1 MKYLRHIT
9 SVIIIIIIAV
19 LAAGTI
25 IEKLHGSEYAL
36 AHVYG
41 SWWFVGLWALVAAL
55 IVYMAVKYRIWK
67 RLAVC
72 ALHLS
77 ILLILLGALLT
88 MLTGQHG
95 RMKLEPN
102 RPNSHFFIQERGE
115 ITKEALPFSLT
126 LDHFEIENYPD
137 SKKPKD
143 YVSYLRLS
151 DGETQRDVVI
161 SMNHIL
167 KHKHYRFYQS
177 DYDDKGNSIL
187 DVARD
192 PWGISV
198 TYAGYALL
206 FLSLIALPFSR
217 FVSLRGETTKQP
229 RHSVCSLDC
238 RASLAMTQS
247 ENRPCPSLRGTE
259 QSTNRIVTISWLSVL
274 VVLLVV
280 LYIRMLTH
288 PLLPVLRSPFFSLHI
303 STIVTAYAL
312 LLGILVVGIIAIIRP
327 KDLAR
332 MERLK
337 NISTAMLYPAVA
349 LLTAGIFIGAIW
361 ANVSWGNYWSWDPKE
376 VWALIT
382 LLIYAAPL
390 HGKLWKSFNK
400 PLFFH
405 IYGILAFLS
414 VVITYFGVNL
424 ILGGV
429 HAYN

>member
-1 MKYLRHIT
+1 MKYVRHIT
-9 SVIIIIIIAV
+9 SVLVIILIAV

-25 IEKLHGSEYAL
+25 VEKLHGSEFAL
-36 AHVYG
+36 AHVY
-41 SWWFVGLWALVAAL
+41 SAWWFVGLWTLVAIM
-55 IVYMAVKYRIWK
+55 IVIMMAKYRLWK
-67 RLAVC
+67 RLSIG

-77 ILLILLGALLT
+77 LLLILLGALLT

-102 RPNSHFFIQERGE
+102 RPNSNFFIQDNGE

-126 LDHFEIENYPD
+126 LDHFEIEKYPN
-137 SKKPKD
+137 SNKPKD
-143 YVSYLRLS
+143 YVSYLQLK
-151 DGETQRDVVI
+151 DGETHQDIVI

-177 DYDDKGNSIL
+177 DYDEQGNSIL

-192 PWGISV
+192 PWGIGV

-206 FLSLIALPFSR
+206 FVAL
-217 FVSLRGETTKQP
+217 
-229 RHSVCSLDC
+229 
-238 RASLAMTQS
+238 
-247 ENRPCPSLRGTE
+247 
-259 QSTNRIVTISWLSVL
+259 VTILIERRKTFRAVTWSWLAVL
-274 VVLLVV
+274 AVLLVF

-288 PLLPVLRSPFFSLHI
+288 PLLPVLRSPFFSIHI

-312 LLGILVVGIIAIIRP
+312 LLGILVVGIIALIKP
-327 KDLAR
+327 KDKAR

-337 NISTAMLYPAVA
+337 ELSIAMLYPAVA
-349 LLTAGIFIGAIW
+349 LLAIGIFIGAVW

-390 HGKLWKSFNK
+390 HGKIWKSFQK

-414 VVITYFGVNL
+414 VLITYFGVNL
-424 ILGGV
+424 LLGGV
-429 HAYN
+429 HAY

>member
-1 MKYLRHIT
+1 MKYVRHIT
-9 SVIIIIIIAV
+9 SVLIILLIAV
-19 LAAGTI
+19 LAAGTVV
-25 IEKLHGSEYAL
+25 EKLHGSDFARI
-36 AHVYG
+36 HVYG
-41 SWWFVGLWALVAAL
+41 AWWFVALWALVALL
-55 IVYMAVKYRIWK
+55 IVYMAVKGKMWK
-67 RLAVC
+67 QLAVGT
-72 ALHLS
+72 LHLS
-77 ILLILLGALLT
+77 ILFILLGALLT

-102 RPNSHFFIQERGE
+102 RPNSHFFINEHGE

-126 LDHFEIENYPD
+126 LDRFEIETYPN
-137 SKKPKD
+137 SSKPKD

-151 DGETQRDVVI
+151 DGQTQKDVVI
-161 SMNHIL
+161 SMNNIL

-192 PWGISV
+192 PWGIGV
-198 TYAGYALL
+198 TYTGYALL
-206 FLSLIALPFSR
+206 FLSLVALVAR
-217 FVSLRGETTKQP
+217 
-229 RHSVCSLDC
+229 
-238 RASLAMTQS
+238 
-247 ENRPCPSLRGTE
+247 PSLRGGTTK
-259 QSTNRIVTISWLSVL
+259 QSISRQSSRVITISWLSVL

-312 LLGILVVGIIAIIRP
+312 LLGILVVGVIALIRP
-327 KDLAR
+327 KNLAR

-337 NISTAMLYPAVA
+337 SLSMAMLYPAVA
-349 LLTAGIFIGAIW
+349 LLAIGIFIGAIW

-390 HGKLWKSFNK
+390 HEKLWKSFQK

-414 VVITYFGVNL
+414 VAFTYFGVNL
-424 ILGGV
+424 LLGGV

>member
-1 MKYLRHIT
+1 MKYFRHIT
-9 SVIIIIIIAV
+9 SVLTIVLIVV
-19 LAAGTI
+19 LAAGTVV
-25 IEKLHGSEYAL
+25 EKLHGSEYAL

-41 SWWFVGLWALVAAL
+41 TWWFVGLWALIAAC
-55 IVYMAVKYRIWK
+55 IVIMLLKHK
-67 RLAVC
+67 RDAKHCVSTIGRWSV

-102 RPNSHFFIQERGE
+102 RPNSHFFIQEKGE
-115 ITKEALPFSLT
+115 VTKEALPFSLT
-126 LDHFEIENYPD
+126 LDRFEIETYEG
-137 SKKPKD
+137 SSKPKD
-143 YVSYLRLS
+143 YVSYLQLN
-151 DGETQRDVVI
+151 DGETHQNVVI

-167 KHKHYRFYQS
+167 RHRHYRFYQS

-192 PWGISV
+192 PWGIGV
-198 TYAGYALL
+198 TYSGYALL
-206 FLSLIALPFSR
+206 FVALAAILF
-217 FVSLRGETTKQP
+217 
-229 RHSVCSLDC
+229 
-238 RASLAMTQS
+238 
-247 ENRPCPSLRGTE
+247 E
-259 QSTNRIVTISWLSVL
+259 QRKTVKAVTISWVVVL
-274 VVLLVV
+274 VILMVV
-280 LYIRMLTH
+280 LHIRMLTH
-288 PLLPVLRSPFFSLHI
+288 TLMPVLRSPLFSIHI

-312 LLGILVVGIIAIIRP
+312 LLGILVVGVIALFRL

-337 NISTAMLYPAVA
+337 SISVAMLYPAVA
-349 LLTAGIFIGAIW
+349 LLAAGIFIGAIW
-361 ANVSWGNYWSWDPKE
+361 ANISWGNYWSWDPKE

-390 HGKLWKSFNK
+390 HEKRWKSFQK

>member
-1 MKYLRHIT
+1 MKQLRHIT
-9 SVIIIIIIAV
+9 SVLVITLIAV

-25 IEKLHGSEYAL
+25 VEKLHGSDFARI
-36 AHVYG
+36 HVYG
-41 SWWFVGLWALVAAL
+41 AWWFVALWALVALL
-55 IVYMAVKYRIWK
+55 IVYMAVKCKMWK
-67 RLAVC
+67 QLAVG

-77 ILLILLGALLT
+77 ILFILLGALLT

-102 RPNSHFFIQERGE
+102 RPNSHFFINEHGE
-115 ITKEALPFSLT
+115 ITKEALPFSLA
-126 LDHFEIENYPD
+126 LDRFEIETYPN
-137 SKKPKD
+137 SSKPKD

-151 DGETQRDVVI
+151 DGQTQKDVVI
-161 SMNHIL
+161 SMNNIL

-192 PWGISV
+192 PWGIGV
-198 TYAGYALL
+198 TYTGYALL
-206 FLSLIALPFSR
+206 FLSLVALVAR
-217 FVSLRGETTKQP
+217 
-229 RHSVCSLDC
+229 
-238 RASLAMTQS
+238 
-247 ENRPCPSLRGTE
+247 PSLRGGTTK
-259 QSTNRIVTISWLSVL
+259 QSISRQSSRVITISWLSVL

-312 LLGILVVGIIAIIRP
+312 LLGILVVGVIALIRP
-327 KDLAR
+327 KNLAR

-337 NISTAMLYPAVA
+337 SLSMAMLYPAVA
-349 LLTAGIFIGAIW
+349 LLAIGIFIGAIW

-390 HGKLWKSFNK
+390 HEKLWKSFQK

-414 VVITYFGVNL
+414 VAFTYFGVNL
-424 ILGGV
+424 LLGGV

>member
-1 MKYLRHIT
+1 MKYVCHIT
-9 SVIIIIIIAV
+9 SVLIIVLIAV

-25 IEKLHGSEYAL
+25 VEKLHGSDFARI
-36 AHVYG
+36 HVYG
-41 SWWFVGLWALVAAL
+41 AWWFVALWALVALL
-55 IVYMAVKYRIWK
+55 IVYMAVKCKMWK
-67 RLAVC
+67 RLSVG

-77 ILLILLGALLT
+77 ILFILLGALLT

-102 RPNSHFFIQERGE
+102 RPNSHFFMQEKGGE
-115 ITKEALPFSLT
+115 ITKHALPFSLT
-126 LDHFEIENYPD
+126 LDRFEIETYPD

-143 YVSYLRLS
+143 YISHLKVT
-151 DGETQRDVVI
+151 DGNNITETVI
-161 SMNHIL
+161 SMNNIL

-177 DYDDKGNSIL
+177 DFDEQGNSIL

-192 PWGISV
+192 PCGIAV
-198 TYAGYALL
+198 TYTGYALL
-206 FLSLIALPFSR
+206 FIALAAILIEKRKMF
-217 FVSLRGETTKQP
+217 
-229 RHSVCSLDC
+229 
-238 RASLAMTQS
+238 RAITL
-247 ENRPCPSLRGTE
+247 
-259 QSTNRIVTISWLSVL
+259 SWISVL
-274 VVLLVV
+274 VILAIVLHV
-280 LYIRMLTH
+280 RMLTRQ
-288 PLLPVLRSPFFSLHI
+288 LMPVLRSPFFSIHI

-312 LLGILVVGIIAIIRP
+312 LIGIAMVGIIALVKP
-327 KDLAR
+327 KDKVRL
-332 MERLK
+332 ERLK
-337 NISTAMLYPAVA
+337 SLSTAMLYPAVA
-349 LLTAGIFIGAIW
+349 LLAAGIFIGAIW

-390 HGKLWKSFNK
+390 HEKLWKAFQK

-405 IYGILAFLS
+405 IYGILAILS

>member
-1 MKYLRHIT
+1 MWGFLCFGKISDICNVIHHNTQTPMKYLRHIT
-9 SVIIIIIIAV
+9 TVLVIILIAV

-25 IEKLHGSEYAL
+25 VEKLHGSEFAL
-36 AHVYG
+36 AHVY
-41 SWWFVGLWALVAAL
+41 SAWWFVGLWALLAGI
-55 IVYMAVKYRIWK
+55 IVYMALKCQLWK
-67 RLAVC
+67 RLTVC

-102 RPNSHFFIQERGE
+102 RPNSHFFIQENDGE
-115 ITKEALPFSLT
+115 ITKVALPFSLT
-126 LDHFEIENYPD
+126 LDRFEIEKYPN
-137 SKKPKD
+137 SNKPKD
-143 YVSYLRLS
+143 YVSYLQLT
-151 DGETQRDVVI
+151 DGETQQDIVI
-161 SMNHIL
+161 SMNNIL
-167 KHKHYRFYQS
+167 RHKHYRFYQS
-177 DYDDKGNSIL
+177 DYDEQGNSIL

-192 PWGISV
+192 PWGIVV

-206 FLSLIALPFSR
+206 FVALAAILIERRKTFPA
-217 FVSLRGETTKQP
+217 
-229 RHSVCSLDC
+229 
-238 RASLAMTQS
+238 
-247 ENRPCPSLRGTE
+247 
-259 QSTNRIVTISWLSVL
+259 VTWSWLGVL
-274 VVLLVV
+274 IVLMVF

-312 LLGILVVGIIAIIRP
+312 LLGILVVGIIALVKP
-327 KDLAR
+327 KDKAR
-332 MERLK
+332 LERLK
-337 NISTAMLYPAVA
+337 NLSTAMLYPAVA
-349 LLTAGIFIGAIW
+349 LLAIGIFIGAIW

-390 HGKLWKSFNK
+390 HEKIWKTFQK
-400 PLFFH
+400 PVFFH

-414 VVITYFGVNL
+414 VIITYFGVNML
-424 ILGGV
+424 LGGV

>member
-1 MKYLRHIT
+1 MKYVRHIT
-9 SVIIIIIIAV
+9 SVLIIVLITV

-25 IEKLHGSEYAL
+25 VEKLHGSEFAL

-41 SWWFVGLWALVAAL
+41 TWWFVGLWALVAVL
-55 IVYMAVKYRIWK
+55 MVYMAVKCRTWK
-67 RLAVC
+67 RMAVC
-72 ALHLS
+72 ALHAS
-77 ILLILLGALLT
+77 ILLILAGALLT

-102 RPNSHFFIQERGE
+102 RPNSQFFIQDKGE

-126 LDHFEIENYPD
+126 LDRFEIEKYPN
-137 SKKPKD
+137 SNKPKD
-143 YVSYLRLS
+143 YVSYLQLN
-151 DGETQRDVVI
+151 DGETQEDIII

-167 KHKHYRFYQS
+167 RHKHYRFYQS
-177 DYDDKGNSIL
+177 DYDKQGNSIL

-192 PWGISV
+192 PWGIGV
-198 TYAGYALL
+198 TYVGYALL
-206 FLSLIALPFSR
+206 FVALVALLIERRKAFP
-217 FVSLRGETTKQP
+217 
-229 RHSVCSLDC
+229 
-238 RASLAMTQS
+238 A
-247 ENRPCPSLRGTE
+247 
-259 QSTNRIVTISWLSVL
+259 VTWSWIAVL

-312 LLGILVVGIIAIIRP
+312 LLGIMVVGIIALIKP
-327 KDLAR
+327 KNQPRL
-332 MERLK
+332 ERLK
-337 NISTAMLYPAVA
+337 SLSMAMLYPAVA
-349 LLTAGIFIGAIW
+349 LLAIGIFIGAVW

-390 HGKLWKSFNK
+390 HEKLWKAFQK

-405 IYGILAFLS
+405 IYCILAFMS
-414 VVITYFGVNL
+414 VIITYFGVNL
-424 ILGGV
+424 LLGGV

>member
-1 MKYLRHIT
+1 MRGKNHCPASLLFLQHHIELMKYVRHIT
-9 SVIIIIIIAV
+9 SVLIIILIAV

-25 IEKLHGSEYAL
+25 IEKLHGSEFAL

-41 SWWFVGLWALVAAL
+41 TWWFVGLWALVAGL
-55 IVYMAVKYRIWK
+55 MVYMAVKCHMWK
-67 RLAVC
+67 RLAVS

-77 ILLILLGALLT
+77 ILFILLGALLT

-102 RPNSHFFIQERGE
+102 RPNSHFFIQDQDD

-126 LDHFEIENYPD
+126 LNRFEIEKYPD
-137 SKKPKD
+137 SEKPKD
-143 YVSYLRLS
+143 YVSYLQLS
-151 DGETQRDVVI
+151 DGETQQDVVI
-161 SMNHIL
+161 SMNNIL
-167 KHKHYRFYQS
+167 RHKHYRFYQS
-177 DYDDKGNSIL
+177 DYDEQGNSIL

-192 PWGISV
+192 PWGIGV

-206 FLSLIALPFSR
+206 FAALAVILFERRKDFP
-217 FVSLRGETTKQP
+217 
-229 RHSVCSLDC
+229 
-238 RASLAMTQS
+238 A
-247 ENRPCPSLRGTE
+247 
-259 QSTNRIVTISWLSVL
+259 VTWSWLGVL
-274 VVLLVV
+274 IVLMVV

-312 LLGILVVGIIAIIRP
+312 LLGIVVISIIALIKP
-327 KDLAR
+327 KDKAR
-332 MERLK
+332 LERLK
-337 NISTAMLYPAVA
+337 SLSTAMLYPAVA
-349 LLTAGIFIGAIW
+349 LLAIGIFIGAIW

-390 HGKLWKSFNK
+390 HEKLWKTFQK
-400 PLFFH
+400 PVFFH

-414 VVITYFGVNL
+414 VLITYFGVNL
-424 ILGGV
+424 LLGGV

>member
-1 MKYLRHIT
+1 MKYVRHIT
-9 SVIIIIIIAV
+9 SVLVIILIAV
-19 LAAGTI
+19 LAVGTVV
-25 IEKLHGSEYAL
+25 EKLHGSEFAL
-36 AHVYG
+36 AHVY
-41 SWWFVGLWALVAAL
+41 SAWWFVGLWALMAGL
-55 IVYMAVKYRIWK
+55 IIYMAVKCRLWK
-67 RLAVC
+67 RMAVC
-72 ALHLS
+72 ALHAS

-102 RPNSHFFIQERGE
+102 RPNSQFFIQDKGE

-126 LDHFEIENYPD
+126 LDRFEIETYPD

-143 YVSYLRLS
+143 YISHLHLT
-151 DGETQRDVVI
+151 DGNTTTEIVI
-161 SMNHIL
+161 SMNNIL

-177 DYDDKGNSIL
+177 DFDEQGNSIL

-192 PWGISV
+192 PWGIGV
-198 TYAGYALL
+198 TYTGYVLL
-206 FLSLIALPFSR
+206 FIALVAILIERRKSF
-217 FVSLRGETTKQP
+217 
-229 RHSVCSLDC
+229 
-238 RASLAMTQS
+238 RA
-247 ENRPCPSLRGTE
+247 
-259 QSTNRIVTISWLSVL
+259 VTWSWLAVL
-274 VVLLVV
+274 VVLMVV

-288 PLLPVLRSPFFSLHI
+288 PLLPVLRSPFFSFHI

-312 LLGILVVGIIAIIRP
+312 LLGILVVGIIALIKP
-327 KDLAR
+327 KDKVR

-337 NISTAMLYPAVA
+337 GLSTAMLYPAVA
-349 LLTAGIFIGAIW
+349 LLAIGIFIGAIW

-390 HGKLWKSFNK
+390 HEKLWKSFQK

-405 IYGILAFLS
+405 IYGIFAFLS
-414 VVITYFGVNL
+414 VLFTYFGVNL

>member
-1 MKYLRHIT
+1 MKYIRHIT
-9 SVIIIIIIAV
+9 SVLIIVLIAV

-25 IEKLHGSEYAL
+25 VEKLHGSDFARI
-36 AHVYG
+36 HVY
-41 SWWFVGLWALVAAL
+41 SAWWFVGLWALVALL
-55 IVYMAVKYRIWK
+55 IVYMAVKCKMWK
-67 RLAVC
+67 QLAVGV
-72 ALHLS
+72 LHLS
-77 ILLILLGALLT
+77 ILFILLGALLT

-102 RPNSHFFIQERGE
+102 RPNSHFFINEHGE

-126 LDHFEIENYPD
+126 LDRFEIETYPN
-137 SKKPKD
+137 SSKPKD

-151 DGETQRDVVI
+151 DGQTQKDVVI
-161 SMNHIL
+161 SMNNIL

-192 PWGISV
+192 PWGIGV
-198 TYAGYALL
+198 TYTGYALL
-206 FLSLIALPFSR
+206 FLSLVALVAR
-217 FVSLRGETTKQP
+217 
-229 RHSVCSLDC
+229 
-238 RASLAMTQS
+238 
-247 ENRPCPSLRGTE
+247 PSLRGGTTK
-259 QSTNRIVTISWLSVL
+259 QSISRQSSRVITISWLSVL

-312 LLGILVVGIIAIIRP
+312 LLGIVVVGVIALIRP
-327 KDLAR
+327 KNLAR

-337 NISTAMLYPAVA
+337 SLSMAMLYPAVA
-349 LLTAGIFIGAIW
+349 LLAIGIFIGAIW

-390 HGKLWKSFNK
+390 HEKLWKSFQK

-414 VVITYFGVNL
+414 VAFTYFGVNL
-424 ILGGV
+424 LLGGV

>member
-1 MKYLRHIT
+1 MKYIRHIT
-9 SVIIIIIIAV
+9 SVLVIILIAV

-25 IEKLHGSEYAL
+25 VEKLHGSDFAL
-36 AHVYG
+36 AHVY
-41 SWWFVGLWALVAAL
+41 SAWWFVGLWALVAIM
-55 IVYMAVKYRIWK
+55 IVIMMVKCRLWK
-67 RLAVC
+67 RLSVC

-77 ILLILLGALLT
+77 ILFILLGALLT

-102 RPNSHFFIQERGE
+102 RANNHFYIQEQDD
-115 ITKEALPFSLT
+115 ITKVALPFSLT
-126 LDHFEIENYPD
+126 LDRFEIEKYPN
-137 SKKPKD
+137 SNKPKD
-143 YVSYLRLS
+143 YVSYLQLT
-151 DGETQRDVVI
+151 DGETQEYIVI
-161 SMNHIL
+161 SMNNIMR
-167 KHKHYRFYQS
+167 HKHYRFYQS
-177 DYDDKGNSIL
+177 DYDEQGNSIL

-192 PWGISV
+192 PWGIGV

-206 FLSLIALPFSR
+206 FVALAAILIEQRKTF
-217 FVSLRGETTKQP
+217 
-229 RHSVCSLDC
+229 
-238 RASLAMTQS
+238 RA
-247 ENRPCPSLRGTE
+247 
-259 QSTNRIVTISWLSVL
+259 VTWSWIGVL
-274 VVLLVV
+274 VVLLVF

-288 PLLPVLRSPFFSLHI
+288 PLLPVLRSPFFSIHI

-312 LLGILVVGIIAIIRP
+312 LLGILVVGVIALVKP

-337 NISTAMLYPAVA
+337 SLSTAMLYPAVA
-349 LLTAGIFIGAIW
+349 LLAFGIFIGAIW

-390 HGKLWKSFNK
+390 HEKLWKSFQK

-414 VVITYFGVNL
+414 VLITYFGVNML
-424 ILGGV
+424 LGGV

>member
-1 MKYLRHIT
+1 MKYARHIT
-9 SVIIIIIIAV
+9 SVLVIILIAV

-25 IEKLHGSEYAL
+25 VERQHGSDFAL
-36 AHVYG
+36 AHVY
-41 SWWFVGLWALVAAL
+41 SAWWFVGLWALLASLL
-55 IVYMAVKYRIWK
+55 IYMSVKCRMWK
-67 RLAVC
+67 RWAVG

-77 ILLILLGALLT
+77 ILFILLGALLT

-102 RPNSHFFIQERGE
+102 RPNSHFFIQNQDD

-126 LDHFEIENYPD
+126 LNRFEIEKYPD
-137 SKKPKD
+137 SEKPKD
-143 YVSYLRLS
+143 YVSYLQLN
-151 DGETQRDVVI
+151 DGETHQDVVI
-161 SMNHIL
+161 SMNNIL
-167 KHKHYRFYQS
+167 RHKHYRFYQS
-177 DYDDKGNSIL
+177 DYDEQGNSIL

-192 PWGISV
+192 PWGIGV

-206 FLSLIALPFSR
+206 FAALAVILFERRKDFP
-217 FVSLRGETTKQP
+217 
-229 RHSVCSLDC
+229 
-238 RASLAMTQS
+238 A
-247 ENRPCPSLRGTE
+247 
-259 QSTNRIVTISWLSVL
+259 VTWSWLGVL
-274 VVLLVV
+274 IVLMVV

-312 LLGILVVGIIAIIRP
+312 LLGILVVGIIALIKP
-327 KDLAR
+327 KDKVR

-337 NISTAMLYPAVA
+337 SLSTAMLYPAVA
-349 LLTAGIFIGAIW
+349 LLAIGIFIGAIW

-390 HGKLWKSFNK
+390 HEKLWKTFQK
-400 PLFFH
+400 PMFFH

-414 VVITYFGVNL
+414 VLITYFGVNL
-424 ILGGV
+424 LLGGV
-429 HAYN
+429 HSYN

>member
-1 MKYLRHIT
+1 MKYVRHIT
-9 SVIIIIIIAV
+9 SVLVIILIAV

-25 IEKLHGSEYAL
+25 VERQHGSDFAL
-36 AHVYG
+36 AHVY
-41 SWWFVGLWALVAAL
+41 SAWWFVGLWALLASLL
-55 IVYMAVKYRIWK
+55 IYMSVKCHMWK
-67 RLAVC
+67 RWAVG

-77 ILLILLGALLT
+77 ILFILLGALLT

-102 RPNSHFFIQERGE
+102 RPNSHFFIQDQDD

-126 LDHFEIENYPD
+126 LNRFEIEKYPD
-137 SKKPKD
+137 SEKPKD
-143 YVSYLRLS
+143 YVSYLQLN
-151 DGETQRDVVI
+151 DGETHQDVVI
-161 SMNHIL
+161 SMNNIL
-167 KHKHYRFYQS
+167 RHKHYRFYQS
-177 DYDDKGNSIL
+177 DYDEQGNSIL

-192 PWGISV
+192 PWGIGV

-206 FLSLIALPFSR
+206 F
-217 FVSLRGETTKQP
+217 VSL
-229 RHSVCSLDC
+229 VALV
-238 RASLAMTQS
+238 A
-247 ENRPCPSLRGTE
+247 CPSLRGGTTKPSISR
-259 QSTNRIVTISWLSVL
+259 QAFRAVTWSWLGVL
-274 VVLLVV
+274 IVLMVV

-312 LLGILVVGIIAIIRP
+312 LLGIVVVSIIALIKP
-327 KDLAR
+327 KDKAR
-332 MERLK
+332 LERLK
-337 NISTAMLYPAVA
+337 SLSTAMLYPAVA
-349 LLTAGIFIGAIW
+349 LLAIGIFIGAIW

-390 HGKLWKSFNK
+390 HEKLWKIFQK
-400 PLFFH
+400 PKFFH

-414 VVITYFGVNL
+414 VLITYFGVNL
-424 ILGGV
+424 LLGGV